1 MPLKLAWEIKFHNVL
16 TGSNLKLYLIQLCF
30 YSWGSWEEIQL
41 RKLKEIT
48 CIITG
53 HIILKTRLEAK
64 FCGSQLSALSTLCTL
79 TKTKQNDEF
88 VAKLSISKSEN
99 LRWKEQCLP
108 SCSQTGGFLWGK
120 CRSHFFFSV
129 YWLPRGLLPYWI
141 KDSESGEQGNLLRWH
156 GHTWLLGSGWHPL
169 LILRRAVSSCACV
182 LSWDPMN
189 CISPGFSVSGIF
201 EARILEWVA
210 ISYYRGSSLPRDQT
224 QVSCVSCI
232 WQADSLPLSHLGS
245 PFDSKESSCNVG
257 YLGSIPGLGRSP
269 GGGHGNPLQYSC
281 LENAHGQRSL
291 VGYGSWGRIELDPT
305 EWLRTTHRVSLSF
318 HCTPAL
324 TISILSLT

>member
-1 MPLKLAWEIKFHNVL
+1 MLIFLLPHERKKNGICNSRFALENKVFSFIYQKIRKGGSVAFRETCILCLSLQLSGYNSIGLCCWAGSKWMPLKLAWEIKFHNVL

-48 CIITG
+48 CIIKG
-53 HIILKTRLEAK
+53 HIVLKTRLEAK

-129 YWLPRGLLPYWI
+129 YWLPRGLLP
-141 KDSESGEQGNLLRWH
+141 
-156 GHTWLLGSGWHPL
+156 
-169 LILRRAVSSCACV
+169 
-182 LSWDPMN
+182 
-189 CISPGFSVSGIF
+189 
-201 EARILEWVA
+201 
-210 ISYYRGSSLPRDQT
+210 
-224 QVSCVSCI
+224 
-232 WQADSLPLSHLGS
+232 
-245 PFDSKESSCNVG
+245 
-257 YLGSIPGLGRSP
+257 
-269 GGGHGNPLQYSC
+269 
-281 LENAHGQRSL
+281 
-291 VGYGSWGRIELDPT
+291 
-305 EWLRTTHRVSLSF
+305 
-318 HCTPAL
+318 
-324 TISILSLT
+324 